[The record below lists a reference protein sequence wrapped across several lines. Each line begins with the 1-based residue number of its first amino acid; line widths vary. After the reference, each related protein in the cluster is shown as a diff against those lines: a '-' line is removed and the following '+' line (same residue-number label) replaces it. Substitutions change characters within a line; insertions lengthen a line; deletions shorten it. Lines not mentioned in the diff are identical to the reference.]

1 MAPLPP
7 PRILAGLIEES
18 KKREEELEE
27 EKKLCKSFPIVIM
40 LTGNRRDIVI
50 YEHGPLTAEVR
61 AKSILRDGLKYEDPR
76 HNQIRF
82 FPPSS
87 IEEIYYGK

>member
-1 MAPLPP
+1 MSLLTLPEVVSSSSE
-7 PRILAGLIEES
+7 I
-18 KKREEELEE
+18 EE
-27 EKKLCKSFPIVIM
+27 EKKLNKSFPIVIM

-50 YEHGPLTAEVR
+50 YEHGPLTAEARVNT
-61 AKSILRDGLKYEDPR
+61 ILRDGLKFEDPR
-76 HNQIRF
+76 HDQIRF